1 MENTDNVNF
10 LYCPPSNFSKL
21 ESNSKDPPFMDT
33 NPRTLSEGYRE
44 GSQDYGR
51 VGRCNKCDE
60 IPADLY
66 LAKHI
71 SRIML
76 FISQRYPPICDK
88 VLIKLCV
95 LQ

>member
-1 MENTDNVNF
+1 MENTDNLNF

-51 VGRCNKCDE
+51 VGTAHWAGVINVMK
-60 IPADLY
+60 Y
-66 LAKHI
+66 LLI
-71 SRIML
+71 
-76 FISQRYPPICDK
+76 FI
-88 VLIKLCV
+88 
-95 LQ
+95 LQNTSLV